1 MKATKINHKNQSRI
15 KVDFPYNQEIV
26 RIFRQ
31 IKDARWSRTQGA
43 WHIPDDA
50 EAINQ
55 LKELFPTIILEESI
69 LNDTPKVL
77 KHSGEEIIS
86 KTLLNDTSK
95 ASPHVG
101 VEIIPPKIL
110 IEKPVFQD
118 KTKICVQVI
127 GRKILVKMPKND
139 TDVKFLLTLRF
150 SRWEKDQFLWSIPHY
165 PGNLEMIKNYF
176 GNRIFELKIH
186 EEIENNIQNSVSKP
200 KFNKNEVL
208 IFKTKSKRLKLVFGY
223 VPELVNHLKS
233 IPYHTWDVKNKW
245 WTVPYSEQF
254 LEEIKK
260 KIMLLNMVFQFE
272 EEVNSNERVARITP
286 YDIPNYRYCPQEY
299 IMKLTEVRYSPK
311 TIKLYSSMFEEFIN
325 YYPLQDIKTIDEPA
339 IIKFLRFLVTERK
352 ISITYQN
359 QSINA
364 IKYYYEKV
372 LGGQRK
378 FYFIDRP
385 NKEKTL
391 PSVLSTQEVV
401 DILKQIE
408 NIKHKAILMTIYSAG
423 LRISE
428 ATNLKFKDIDS
439 DRMQIRVEQGKGKV
453 DRYSLLST
461 RTLMILREYYKQYRP
476 TVWLFE
482 GVKKGEQYSTRSIQQ
497 IFQDA
502 VRNAGIKKDVSVHTL
517 RHSFATHLLENG
529 TDLRYI
535 QSLLGHANSK
545 TTEIYTHITTKG
557 FDQIKSPLDTLD
569 F

>member
-1 MKATKINHKNQSRI
+1 MKTTRINHKNQSRI

-43 WHIPDDA
+43 WHIPDNA

-69 LNDTPKVL
+69 LGDNQTASQHSGVANIDKKPSDITPKPTQN
-77 KHSGEEIIS
+77 SIEASIATIS
-86 KTLLNDTSK
+86 KP
-95 ASPHVG
+95 A
-101 VEIIPPKIL
+101 
-110 IEKPVFQD
+110 FQD
-118 KTKICVQVI
+118 KTKIYVEVI
-127 GRKILVKMPKND
+127 SRKILVKMPKND
-139 TDVKFLLTLRF
+139 IDVKFLLTLRF

-186 EEIENNIQNSVSKP
+186 EEIDNNIQNSVSKP

-223 VPELVNHLKS
+223 IPELVKHLKS

-245 WTVPYSEQF
+245 WTVSYSEQF

-260 KIMLLNMVFQFE
+260 KITSLNMVFQFE
-272 EEVNSNERVARITP
+272 EEVNSDERVARITP
-286 YDIPNYRYCPQEY
+286 YNIPNYRYCPEEY
-299 IMKLTEVRYSPK
+299 IMKLREMRYSPK
-311 TIKLYSSMFEEFIN
+311 TIKLYGSMFEEFIN
-325 YYPLQDIKTIDEPA
+325 YYPMQEIKTIDEPA

-391 PSVLSTQEVV
+391 PSVLSTQEVI
-401 DILKQIE
+401 DILKQTE

-428 ATNLKFKDIDS
+428 SINLKFKDIDS

-453 DRYSLLST
+453 DRYSLLSV
-461 RTLMILREYYKQYRP
+461 RTLIILREYYKQYRP

-497 IFQDA
+497 VFQDA
-502 VRNAGIKKDVSVHTL
+502 VHKAGITKDVSVHTL

-557 FDQIKSPLDTLD
+557 FDQIKSPMDTLD

>member
-1 MKATKINHKNQSRI
+1 MKTTRINHKNQSRI

-43 WHIPDDA
+43 WHIPDNA

-69 LNDTPKVL
+69 LGDNQTASQHSGVANIDKKPSDITPKPTQN
-77 KHSGEEIIS
+77 SIEASIATIS
-86 KTLLNDTSK
+86 KP
-95 ASPHVG
+95 A
-101 VEIIPPKIL
+101 
-110 IEKPVFQD
+110 FQD
-118 KTKICVQVI
+118 KTKIYVEVI
-127 GRKILVKMPKND
+127 GRKILVKIPKND
-139 TDVKFLLTLRF
+139 IDVKFLLTLRF

-186 EEIENNIQNSVSKP
+186 EEIDNNIQNSVSKP

-223 VPELVNHLKS
+223 IPELVKHLKS

-272 EEVNSNERVARITP
+272 EEVNSDERVARITP
-286 YDIPNYRYCPQEY
+286 YDIPNYRYCPEEY
-299 IMKLTEVRYSPK
+299 IMKLREMRYSPK
-311 TIKLYSSMFEEFIN
+311 TIKLYGSMFEEFIN
-325 YYPLQDIKTIDEPA
+325 YYPMQEIKTIDEPA

-391 PSVLSTQEVV
+391 PSVLSTQEVI
-401 DILKQIE
+401 DILKQTE

-428 ATNLKFKDIDS
+428 SINLKFKDIDS

-453 DRYSLLST
+453 DRYSLLSV
-461 RTLMILREYYKQYRP
+461 RTLIILREYYKQYRP

-502 VRNAGIKKDVSVHTL
+502 VHKAGITKDVSVHTL

-557 FDQIKSPLDTLD
+557 FDQIKSPMDTLD